1 MRRSSD
7 ELSEV
12 ASMFTEK
19 KALQSCSL
27 FPCFWV
33 VALLVAVA
41 LWAAALFVLT
51 VDVGS
56 PVDVALGC
64 DVFSWRV
71 PRGGPL
77 RGVLTGRRHR
87 I

>member
-1 MRRSSD
+1 
-7 ELSEV
+7 
-12 ASMFTEK
+12 MFTEK

-51 VDVGS
+51 VDVALAEGS
-56 PVDVALGC
+56 VILFPQRFFNLFFHTLLLFFL
-64 DVFSWRV
+64 VFSFFLLL
-71 PRGGPL
+71 GL
-77 RGVLTGRRHR
+77 RCLLQL
-87 I
+87 